1 MTAEIQATSEHEYG
15 LRVFWEDTDAAGIVY
30 YANYLKFCERARS
43 EMVRAAGL
51 DQRRLLDDDG
61 IVFAVRRCEID
72 YLGAAKLDDELNVI
86 TRVLKVGGASV
97 QLQQTVRRGQEDL
110 VRASLRLGCVD
121 RAGRAARMPARAR
134 FVMSAL

>member
-1 MTAEIQATSEHEYG
+1 MTAEVQATSEHEYG

-97 QLQQTVRRGQEDL
+97 LLQQTVRRGQEDL

-121 RAGRAARMPARAR
+121 RAGRPARMPARAKS
-134 FVMSAL
+134 VMSAL